1 MQQIVNFLFK
11 NSITLLFLLL
21 LGISLSFTIQSH
33 SYHRSRTIT
42 SANAVSGYV
51 YQQINNVEMYFN
63 LDVEN
68 QKLAAE
74 NAQLKNML
82 FNKKDTV
89 LTAIPANLGGYKV
102 IQGKVISNSF
112 SLQEN
117 YLTIN
122 AGELDGVKEDMG
134 VVSSLGVIGYI
145 EQTSAHYATVISVLN
160 KKFRLGAKIKK
171 NNHFGTLTWNG
182 KSTGFAQLI
191 DVPRLATVVKGDTI
205 VTGSESTIF
214 PENIAIGTIEKV
226 YIDKKTNYYTLD
238 VRLFNDMTSLGYIY
252 IIENKNRDEIQQLQ
266 QATVPANE

>member
-33 SYHRSRTIT
+33 SYHRSRAIT
-42 SANAVSGYV
+42 SANAVTGYV
-51 YQQINNVEMYFN
+51 YEQINNVEQYFS
-63 LDVEN
+63 LKDEN
-68 QKLAAE
+68 QKLALE

-89 LTAIPANLGGYKV
+89 LTTIPANLGIYKV
-102 IQGKVISNSF
+102 IQSKVISNSYNR
-112 SLQEN
+112 QEN
-117 YLTIN
+117 YITIN
-122 AGELDGVKEDMG
+122 NGANSGIKEDMG
-134 VVSSLGVIGYI
+134 VVSSQGVVGYI
-145 EQTSAHYATVISVLN
+145 EKTSAGYSTVITVLN
-160 KKFRLGAKIKK
+160 RKFRLGAKIKK

-182 KSTGFAQLI
+182 KSTGFAQLT

-226 YIDKKTNYYTLD
+226 YIDKKTNYFTLE
-238 VRLFNDMTSLGYIY
+238 VRLFNDMTSLGNVY
-252 IIENKNRDEIQQLQ
+252 IIENKDRTEIEQLQ
-266 QATVPANE
+266 QATAPTNE